1 VQIGVDAWPVGPR
14 RSEAK
19 PMSDGEGWRAVVD
32 ARLIDACERH
42 ERGAAELRREPS
54 LPRFVREHK
63 LRLEPSDWGAG
74 YLQVREREIPS
85 ELQQDLHE
93 LMPQALLRDLYR
105 PVHELGFI
113 ERAIVEGTGDRG
125 GVQAM
130 AAARAAR
137 TRPER
142 TYVEPG
148 TRVVRA
154 YQIWRR
160 ELYAE
165 RWQPILGDDEPR
177 TPVSI

>member
-1 VQIGVDAWPVGPR
+1 M
-14 RSEAK
+14 SEA
-19 PMSDGEGWRAVVD
+19 WRAVVD

-42 ERGAAELRREPS
+42 QRGAEQLRREPS
-54 LPRFVREHK
+54 LPTFVRQPK
-63 LRLEPSDWGAG
+63 LHLEPSDWGAG
-74 YLQVREREIPS
+74 YLQVSEREIPS
-85 ELQQDLHE
+85 ELQQDLRQ

-105 PVHELGFI
+105 PVHEIGWI

-125 GVQAM
+125 GALAM
-130 AAARAAR
+130 AEARAAR

-142 TYVEPG
+142 VHVEPG

-177 TPVSI
+177 TPVAI